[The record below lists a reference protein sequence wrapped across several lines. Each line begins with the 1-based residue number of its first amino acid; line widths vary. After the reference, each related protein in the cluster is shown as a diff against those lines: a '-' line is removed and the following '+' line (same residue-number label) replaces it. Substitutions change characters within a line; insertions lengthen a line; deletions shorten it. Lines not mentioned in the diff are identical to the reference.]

1 MNIGALLQI
10 TQVCAMHALQPQL
23 PVVCYSSGFSLSE
36 LEHDQF
42 FVVWLQ
48 TTCCLQCGCKQQ
60 VVCNVA
66 AINLLFAVWL
76 QSTCCLHEF
85 VTYAAIA
92 QLNCCVA

>member
-10 TQVCAMHALQPQL
+10 TQVCAMHVLQPQL
-23 PVVCYSSGFSLSE
+23 PVVCSGFSLSE
-36 LEHDQF
+36 LEHDHF

-66 AINLLFAVWL
+66 AITLLFAVWL

-85 VTYAAIA
+85 ATYAANA